1 VSNATLA
8 QISER
13 YHLIDRLQVP
23 SHAAMLVKSGEKS
36 KANVFESYI
45 AGLFQ
50 SFMAESGSTKRTEGQ
65 AFDYAS
71 EWLTPLF
78 APIAEYIRSEL
89 QAEQQRLSA
98 PNNDQNGEVEIDAAE
113 ATGSSAMLNEYCIG
127 TIKTGMP
134 VYETETTEGL
144 MWRTTCRIKLRGGE
158 EV

>member
-1 VSNATLA
+1 MSHLVSNATLA

-50 SFMAESGSTKRTEGQ
+50 SFMAESTPSSNGDGNANGSKRTEGQ
-65 AFDYAS
+65 AFDHVS
-71 EWLTPLF
+71 QWLTPLF

-89 QAEQQRLSA
+89 QTEQQRLSA
-98 PNNDQNGEVEIDAAE
+98 PSNDQDGEVEIDAAE
-113 ATGSSAMLNEYCIG
+113 ATGSSAMLNGY
-127 TIKTGMP
+127 
-134 VYETETTEGL
+134 
-144 MWRTTCRIKLRGGE
+144 
-158 EV
+158 